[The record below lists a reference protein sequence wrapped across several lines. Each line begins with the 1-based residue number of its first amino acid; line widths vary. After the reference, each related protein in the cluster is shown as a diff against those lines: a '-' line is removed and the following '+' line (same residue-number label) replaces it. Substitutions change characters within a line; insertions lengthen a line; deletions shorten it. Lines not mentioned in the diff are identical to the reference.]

1 MSGRIIASSL
11 FSYREVHRTIVG
23 LIELNLIR
31 AIREIRGKISIMSEN
46 VVGIELPKGLF
57 AGKTAI
63 VTGASR
69 GVGRATALRLAE
81 GGANV
86 VVNYLNND
94 PEGFETSRQSQARG
108 VQSFPIKGDTSDF
121 LQARRVANKTVE
133 EFGAIDLLVL
143 NAGIWEG
150 APIEEMSEETWNR
163 VLNTNLKSA
172 WAMSKACVPAMKK
185 RESGAIVLVSS
196 TAGQRG
202 EANYSNY
209 AASKGGQ
216 ISFTKA
222 LASELCPKIRVNC
235 VAPGW
240 IETAMVRPVFEDK
253 DYEQSVIE
261 SIPLKRIATT
271 DDIALSICFLLS
283 PWARHITGEIL
294 NVNGGAVLCG

>member
-1 MSGRIIASSL
+1 MNEG
-11 FSYREVHRTIVG
+11 
-23 LIELNLIR
+23 
-31 AIREIRGKISIMSEN
+31 
-46 VVGIELPKGLF
+46 VVPIQLPKSLF

-86 VVNYLNND
+86 VVNFLSNSG
-94 PEGFETSRQSQARG
+94 EAEETVRICEEKGVLAIVAQGDVSDLVAAQNIARATL
-108 VQSFPIKGDTSDF
+108 D
-121 LQARRVANKTVE
+121 R
-133 EFGAIDLLVL
+133 FGRIDLLVC

-150 APIEEMSEETWNR
+150 APIEEMSEEVWNK

-172 WAMSKACVPAMKK
+172 WAMTKACVPAMKK
-185 RESGAIVLVSS
+185 QQSGSIVMVSS

-222 LASELCPKIRVNC
+222 LASELCPKIRVNA

-240 IETAMVRPVFEDK
+240 IETAMVRPVFEDEAYK
-253 DYEQSVIE
+253 QSVLN
-261 SIPLKRIATT
+261 SIPLNRMATT
-271 DDIALSICFLLS
+271 DDVALSICFLLS
-283 PWARHITGEIL
+283 DWSRHITGEIV
-294 NVNGGAVLCG
+294 NINGGTVLCG

>member
-1 MSGRIIASSL
+1 MEKKYIG
-11 FSYREVHRTIVG
+11 
-23 LIELNLIR
+23 
-31 AIREIRGKISIMSEN
+31 
-46 VVGIELPKGLF
+46 LPKNLF

-81 GGANV
+81 AGANV
-86 VVNYLNND
+86 VVNYL
-94 PEGFETSRQSQARG
+94 SREDAANEVVDICKRLDVGAIAVQGDVSNWLEARN
-108 VQSFPIKGDTSDF
+108 IAEKA
-121 LQARRVANKTVE
+121 LE
-133 EFGAIDLLVL
+133 EFGQIDLLVL

-150 APIEEMSEETWNR
+150 SPIEEMSEDTWNK

-172 WAMSKACVPAMKK
+172 WAMTKACVPAMKK
-185 RESGAIVLVSS
+185 QDNGAIVLVSS

-222 LASELCPKIRVNC
+222 LASELCPKIRVNA

-240 IETAMVRPVFEDK
+240 IETAMVRPVFEDE
-253 DYEQSVIE
+253 DYKKSVIDG
-261 SIPLKRIATT
+261 IPLKRMALT
-271 DDIALSICFLLS
+271 DDVALSICFLLS
-283 PWARHITGEIL
+283 DWSQHITGEII
-294 NVNGGAVLCG
+294 NINGGAVLCG

>member
-1 MSGRIIASSL
+1 MAEQTVQI
-11 FSYREVHRTIVG
+11 G
-23 LIELNLIR
+23 LPDNLL
-31 AIREIRGKISIMSEN
+31 E
-46 VVGIELPKGLF
+46 
-57 AGKTAI
+57 GKTAI

-69 GVGRATALRLAE
+69 GVGRAVSVRLVEA
-81 GGANV
+81 GANV
-86 VVNYLNND
+86 VVNYLQNHSEAD
-94 PEGFETSRQSQARG
+94 ETVRQCVEKGGKAKAVQGDVSQYSA
-108 VQSFPIKGDTSDF
+108 
-121 LQARRVANKTVE
+121 AAEVAKHAID
-133 EFGAIDLLVL
+133 EFGGIDLLVL

-172 WAMSKACVPAMKK
+172 WAMSKACVPSMKK
-185 RESGAIVLVSS
+185 RESAAIVLVSS

-240 IETAMVRPVFEDK
+240 IETAMVRPVFDDK
-253 DYEQSVIE
+253 EYERNVIE

>member
-1 MSGRIIASSL
+1 MLYMQVDI
-11 FSYREVHRTIVG
+11 
-23 LIELNLIR
+23 
-31 AIREIRGKISIMSEN
+31 K
-46 VVGIELPKGLF
+46 LPALF

-81 GGANV
+81 AKANV
-86 VVNYLNND
+86 VVNFLK
-94 PEGFETSRQSQARG
+94 EEAQAEEVVNLCRELG
-108 VQSFPIKGDTSDF
+108 VKAISVKADTSVWQDACM
-121 LQARRVANKTVE
+121 LAEIALK
-133 EFGAIDLLVL
+133 EFNRIDLLVI
-143 NAGIWEG
+143 NAGIWQG
-150 APIEEMSEETWNR
+150 APIEEMSEETWDR

-185 RESGAIVLVSS
+185 QGKGSIVLVSS

-222 LASELCPKIRVNC
+222 LAMELAPQIRVNC

-240 IETAMVRPVFEDK
+240 IETEMVRPVFQDEKYKREIID
-253 DYEQSVIE
+253 
-261 SIPLKRIATT
+261 SIPLKRVATA

-283 PWARHITGEIL
+283 DWARHITGEIL
-294 NVNGGAVLCG
+294 NINGGSVLCG

>member
-1 MSGRIIASSL
+1 MNEG
-11 FSYREVHRTIVG
+11 
-23 LIELNLIR
+23 
-31 AIREIRGKISIMSEN
+31 
-46 VVGIELPKGLF
+46 VVPIQLPKNLF

-86 VVNYLNND
+86 VVNFLSNSG
-94 PEGFETSRQSQARG
+94 EAEETVRICEEKGVLAIPAQGDVSDLVVAQNIARATLD
-108 VQSFPIKGDTSDF
+108 K
-121 LQARRVANKTVE
+121 
-133 EFGAIDLLVL
+133 FGRIDLLVC

-150 APIEEMSEETWNR
+150 APIEEMSEEVWNK

-172 WAMSKACVPAMKK
+172 WAMTKACVPAMKK
-185 RESGAIVLVSS
+185 QQSGSIVMVSS

-222 LASELCPKIRVNC
+222 LASELCPKIRVNA

-240 IETAMVRPVFEDK
+240 IETAMVRPVFEDEAYK
-253 DYEQSVIE
+253 QSVLN
-261 SIPLKRIATT
+261 SIPLNRMATT
-271 DDIALSICFLLS
+271 DDVALSICFLLS
-283 PWARHITGEIL
+283 DWSRHITGEIV
-294 NVNGGAVLCG
+294 NINGGTVLCG

>member
-1 MSGRIIASSL
+1 
-11 FSYREVHRTIVG
+11 
-23 LIELNLIR
+23 
-31 AIREIRGKISIMSEN
+31 MSEFVN
-46 VVGIELPKGLF
+46 IELPKNLF

-81 GGANV
+81 SGANV
-86 VVNYLNND
+86 VVNYLKSEDSAN
-94 PEGFETSRQSQARG
+94 EVARECETRNARAIA
-108 VQSFPIKGDTSDF
+108 VQGDVSEWKDAQN
-121 LQARRVANKTVE
+121 LARRTTE
-133 EFGAIDLLVL
+133 EFGAIDLLIL

-163 VLNTNLKSA
+163 VLNTNLKAA
-172 WAMSKACVPAMKK
+172 WAMTKACVPAMKK
-185 RESGAIVLVSS
+185 QPSGAIVLVSS

-202 EANYSNY
+202 EANFSNY

-240 IETAMVRPVFEDK
+240 IETAMVRPVFEDE
-253 DYEQSVIE
+253 DYKASVIK
-261 SIPLKRIATT
+261 SIPLQRMATT
-271 DDIALSICFLLS
+271 DDVALSICFLLS
-283 PWARHITGEIL
+283 DWSRHITGEIL
-294 NVNGGAVLCG
+294 NINGGSVLCG